1 MSTNVTAMPPTDL
14 CRLIERDGILIQLAD
29 SEIGATL
36 ADHYLRHIK
45 HCPHCL
51 CLAADIVYTDALV
64 KSSVLSNLGAT
75 ADARAM
81 AIHVANLVP
90 GQRLPK
96 DCFGPDGAL
105 LLMRGTLLSANILGA
120 LTARGI
126 TTVYLGTPPE
136 VATVDHSDAPEA
148 PVEHPIQYLQGV
160 PGPFGRD
167 AEPPVSI
174 STEEAL
180 PNPIPALPALAADII
195 FRLDEPT
202 PGSGADE
209 IPPDLPEGYF
219 FGERGIPRKF
229 HPTDYRDLLL
239 ATGAE
244 PSVGQATKLKAYSQ
258 LERSLSALKESGAA
272 DLGPVRQTTHQIV
285 DELLRDGQKTLSLAD
300 LFLVSSQLFSHCFNT
315 LVVFV
320 SLARALQFDA
330 SDITAA
336 GECVLFHD
344 IGRILPADGDE
355 GDDFRNHPQRG
366 YRFLASQGGFN
377 ERLLSIVMNHH
388 ERVDGRGFA
397 RGLKGDQLSLWDQAL
412 ILANVYDT
420 LITDPV
426 HGVKRSFHRA
436 AQAILQSGG
445 RLVSPAVTH
454 AFLNVFG
461 MYPPGSLVQLKS
473 RELAIVREANFQRPF
488 QPQVTVLMDPQGARL
503 TAPYALDLTEAAV
516 PIERA
521 IDVESVLPY

>member
-1 MSTNVTAMPPTDL
+1 MSPMVPSDL
-14 CRLIERDGILIQLAD
+14 CRLIERDGILIQIADAEMGAPLAD
-29 SEIGATL
+29 R
-36 ADHYLRHIK
+36 YLRHIRT
-45 HCPHCL
+45 CPHCL
-51 CLAADIVYTDALV
+51 TLAADILYTDALV
-64 KSSVLSNLGAT
+64 KSHVLEQLGESQVPGP
-75 ADARAM
+75 M
-81 AIHVANLVP
+81 AVAVTDLVP

-105 LLMRGTLLSANILGA
+105 LLMRGTLLSSNILGA

-126 TTVYLGTPPE
+126 TTVYLGAAPA
-136 VATVDHSDAPEA
+136 VAPSALPQPTIPAPNSGPH
-148 PVEHPIQYLQGV
+148 PVQYLQGV
-160 PGPFGRD
+160 F
-167 AEPPVSI
+167 PPVA
-174 STEEAL
+174 EDLA
-180 PNPIPALPALAADII
+180 PPAPTPVSAAAAADIV

-202 PGSGADE
+202 PGAPPDE
-209 IPPDLPEGYF
+209 IPPELPEGLF
-219 FGERGIPRKF
+219 FGQRGTPRRF
-229 HPTDYRDLLL
+229 HPSDYRDLLL

-244 PSVGQATKLKAYSQ
+244 PAVAQATKLKAYSQ
-258 LERSLSALKESGAA
+258 LERSLGTLKEAGVA
-272 DLGPVRQTTHQIV
+272 DLGPIRQTTQQIV
-285 DELLRDGQKTLSLAD
+285 GELLKDSQKTLSLAD

-315 LVVFV
+315 LVIFV
-320 SLARALQFDA
+320 GLARALGFESA
-330 SDITAA
+330 DIAGA

-344 IGRILPADGDE
+344 IGRVLPAE
-355 GDDFRNHPQRG
+355 GDASTEEEGYRSHPQRG
-366 YRFLASQGGFN
+366 YRFLATQGGFN
-377 ERLLSIVMNHH
+377 ERLLPIVLNHH

-397 RGLKGDQLSLWDQAL
+397 RGLKGDQLNLWDQTL
-412 ILANVYDT
+412 ILADTYDT

-436 AQAILQSGG
+436 AQAIVQSGG

-488 QPQVTVLMDPQGARL
+488 QPQVTVLMDPTGQRL
-503 TAPYALDLTEAAV
+503 SSPYALDLREAGV